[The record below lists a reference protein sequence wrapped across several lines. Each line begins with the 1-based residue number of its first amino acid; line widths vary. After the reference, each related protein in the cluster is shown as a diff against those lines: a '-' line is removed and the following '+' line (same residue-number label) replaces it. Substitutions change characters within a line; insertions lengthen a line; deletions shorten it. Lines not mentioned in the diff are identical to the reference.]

1 MGSAGGELMKALAL
15 SDFLPDF
22 AARSHHAN
30 SPDADHHQS
39 SRAAEAPA
47 SALQPAGDLSALIR
61 DAVAKAE
68 AEATERLSAIYEAT
82 LQAERENH
90 AAELDRV
97 RAEFGAETG
106 ATISRRLDEM
116 ESEVGLLATSL
127 TARIISGLLT
137 EDIQKRS
144 LDSLSRSIVDAMR
157 DNEAVRIQV
166 RGPQSL
172 FEPLRAALG
181 ERADSLHYVEAPGF
195 DLTVSI
201 DGNLFETRLSEWSTA
216 LSGAL
221 P

>member
-1 MGSAGGELMKALAL
+1 MRVLAL

-22 AARSHHAN
+22 AARPHHA
-30 SPDADHHQS
+30 DAPEADGDRRGS
-39 SRAAEAPA
+39 AAQAPA
-47 SALQPAGDLSALIR
+47 LAPQPDIDLSTLIR
-61 DAVAKAE
+61 DEVTKAE
-68 AEATERLSAIYEAT
+68 AEVTERLSAIYEAT

-97 RAEFGAETG
+97 RAEFGAEAG
-106 ATISRRLDEM
+106 AAISRRLDGM
-116 ESEVGLLATSL
+116 EAEIGLLATSL
-127 TARIISGLLT
+127 AARIVSGLLT

-144 LDSLSRSIVDAMR
+144 LDSLSGFILEAMR
-157 DNEAVRIQV
+157 DKEAVRIQV

-172 FEPLRAALG
+172 FEPLSVALG
-181 ERADSLHYVEAPGF
+181 ERASNLHYVEAPGF

-221 P
+221 S